1 MNDNSN
7 NTSSIQN
14 IINDTLVV
22 DRFLEE
28 LGTYS
33 DILMQLGD
41 DNRAELINRASIVI
55 RLLTEHAL
63 TFGVGIPA
71 GEILLATRKIK

>member
-14 IINDTLVV
+14 VINDTLVV

-28 LGTYS
+28 LAAYS
-33 DILMQLGD
+33 DVLIQLGND
-41 DNRAELINRASIVI
+41 DRAELINRASIVI